1 MRNLLFI
8 LFVSFFLVNCGSG
21 GSSYEYV
28 KPSISR
34 YGKFRK
40 GYVRSKVSTKKDALR
55 SQNRSR
61 YYYKTRGKYLRRKS
75 N

>member
-1 MRNLLFI
+1 MRNLLLI

-21 GSSYEYV
+21 DSSYEYV

-40 GYVRSKVSTKKDALR
+40 GYVRSKVSTKKDALK